1 MRVSILKIISFCLI
15 SFTIVVFFIAL
26 NVDKRYSTE
35 NVVGKK
41 IDSFKI
47 KFLFSDEIFENKDLL
62 NDGYYLIN
70 IWASWCLPCKKEHPI
85 LMKLNEEKNLN
96 LIGVN
101 FKDKKNNA
109 NSFLK
114 NLGNPYNIILSDTD
128 GTGSIS
134 FGVFGVP
141 ETILIDKEQ
150 IVIKKFIGPLDTNDY
165 KNIIKT
171 INENKFLIILLFFLN
186 SELYA
191 NDISSLDTKIFK
203 NLRCLVCQ
211 GQTIAES
218 NSDFAQ
224 TIKVVV
230 REKIRQ
236 GNNEKEIYDF
246 LSEKYGEWI
255 VYKPKFNY
263 INSLLWF
270 SPYIVLI
277 LGGYLI
283 FKYFRKRNL

>member
-1 MRVSILKIISFCLI
+1 
-15 SFTIVVFFIAL
+15 
-26 NVDKRYSTE
+26 
-35 NVVGKK
+35 
-41 IDSFKI
+41 
-47 KFLFSDEIFENKDLL
+47 
-62 NDGYYLIN
+62 
-70 IWASWCLPCKKEHPI
+70 
-85 LMKLNEEKNLN
+85 MK
-96 LIGVN
+96 
-101 FKDKKNNA
+101 
-109 NSFLK
+109 
-114 NLGNPYNIILSDTD
+114 
-128 GTGSIS
+128 
-134 FGVFGVP
+134 
-141 ETILIDKEQ
+141 
-150 IVIKKFIGPLDTNDY
+150 
-165 KNIIKT
+165 
-171 INENKFLIILLFFLN
+171 NKFLIILLFFLN

-270 SPYIVLI
+270 SPYIVLVF
-277 LGGYLI
+277 GGLLI
-283 FKYFRKRNL
+283 FKYLKRRKQ